1 MPQPEPSGQVPVRPM
16 RVLIADDEAP
26 ARRRLADLLRE
37 DPHVDEILE
46 ASDGRMAVQMI
57 IEHRP
62 DLLLLDVQ
70 MPELTGLEVIAAVG
84 PARLPLTI
92 FVTAYDQHAIS
103 AFQANA
109 LDYLLKPFSDARMQA
124 AMARARLQL
133 ADRQLRTFSET
144 LIRML
149 AAQSAPA
156 PTPLAWPD
164 RLIVKSARATQLV
177 RVADIDW
184 IESAGVHVI
193 LHTGDKQILHRMAL
207 GELAAQLDPQR
218 YVRVH
223 RSVIVNIDSIAQLEP
238 LSHGEF
244 DVVMKDGARRRVSRT
259 YRGELERRLGQS
271 L

>member
-1 MPQPEPSGQVPVRPM
+1 MPQLEPM

-26 ARRRLADLLRE
+26 ARRRLRDLLR
-37 DPHVDEILE
+37 DDADIGAIAE
-46 ASDGRMAVQMI
+46 ASDGAMTVAMVAEFQ
-57 IEHRP
+57 P

-70 MPELTGLEVIAAVG
+70 MPELTGLEVIAAIG

-103 AFQANA
+103 AFQSNA
-109 LDYLLKPFSDARMQA
+109 LDYLLKPYSDERMQVA
-124 AMARARLQL
+124 LARAKQRL
-133 ADRQLRTFSET
+133 ADRQLRAFSDNVMR
-144 LIRML
+144 LL
-149 AAQSAPA
+149 GGAPA
-156 PTPLAWPD
+156 PAQAPVHAWPD
-164 RLIVKSARATQLV
+164 RLIIKSALSTRFV

-193 LHTGDKQILHRMAL
+193 LHAAGSEVLHRMAL
-207 GELAAQLDPQR
+207 TELALQLDPAR

-244 DVVMKDGARRRVSRT
+244 SVLMKDGARRRVSRT
-259 YRGELERRLGQS
+259 YRAALEQCLGQP

>member
-1 MPQPEPSGQVPVRPM
+1 MQQIETM

-26 ARRRLADLLRE
+26 ARRRLADLLRD
-37 DPHVDEILE
+37 DPHVGEILE

-57 IEHRP
+57 LEHQP

-70 MPELTGLEVIAAVG
+70 MPELTGLEVIAAIG

-109 LDYLLKPFSDARMQA
+109 LDYLLKPFSDERMQA
-124 AMARARLQL
+124 AMERAWQSLG
-133 ADRQLRTFSET
+133 DRQLRAFGDS
-144 LIRML
+144 IARML
-149 AAQSAPA
+149 GAQQQATLPE
-156 PTPLAWPD
+156 
-164 RLIVKSARATQLV
+164 RLVIKSARATQFV

-184 IESAGVHVI
+184 IESAGVHVMV
-193 LHTGDKQILHRMAL
+193 HTQGREVLHRIAL
-207 GELAAQLDPQR
+207 SELGTQLDPQR
-218 YVRVH
+218 FVRVH
-223 RSVIVNIDSIAQLEP
+223 RSLIVNIDSIAQLEP

-259 YRGELERRLGQS
+259 YRALLERRLGQP

>member
-1 MPQPEPSGQVPVRPM
+1 MPPLEPM
-16 RVLIADDEAP
+16 RVLIADDEQP

-37 DPHVDEILE
+37 DPQVGELLE
-46 ASDGRMAVQMI
+46 ASDGRMAVRMI
-57 IEHRP
+57 LEQKP

-70 MPELTGLEVIAAVG
+70 MPELTGMEVIGAVG
-84 PARLPLTI
+84 PAHLPLTI
-92 FVTAYDQHAIS
+92 FVTAYDQHAIG

-109 LDYLLKPFSDARMQA
+109 LDYLLKPFSDERLLA
-124 AMARARLQL
+124 AIARAKLRL
-133 ADRQLRTFSET
+133 ADQRLREFGENVM
-144 LIRML
+144 RML
-149 AAQSAPA
+149 GAQPQPEAPA
-156 PTPLAWPD
+156 RPD
-164 RLIVKSARATQLV
+164 LLIVKSVRATQFV

-193 LHTGDKQILHRMAL
+193 LHVGGKEVLHRMSL
-207 GELAAQLDPQR
+207 GELGGLLDPRR

-244 DVVMKDGARRRVSRT
+244 DVVLKDGARRRVSRT
-259 YRGELERRLGQS
+259 YRVLLERSLGQP

>member
-1 MPQPEPSGQVPVRPM
+1 M

-26 ARRRLADLLRE
+26 ARRRLRDLLDE
-37 DPHVDEILE
+37 DGQAGDIRE
-46 ASDGRMAVQMI
+46 ASDGRMAAQMI
-57 IEHRP
+57 ADWRP

-84 PARLPLTI
+84 AARMPLTI

-109 LDYLLKPFSDARMQA
+109 LDYLLKPYSDARFHA
-124 AMARARLQL
+124 ALARARQSL
-133 ADRQLRTFSET
+133 ADRQLRAFGENVM
-144 LIRML
+144 RML
-149 AAQSAPA
+149 DAQTRPAAPA
-156 PTPLAWPD
+156 WLD
-164 RLIVKSARATQLV
+164 RLLVKSTRTTQLV
-177 RVADIDW
+177 QVRDIDW

-193 LHTGDKQILHRMAL
+193 LHVAGAEVLHRMAL
-207 GELAAQLDPQR
+207 TELADQLDPQR

-223 RSVIVNIDSIAQLEP
+223 RSLIVNIDSIARLEP

-244 DVVMKDGARRRVSRT
+244 EVVMKDGARRRISRT
-259 YRGELERRLGQS
+259 YRVALERCLGQA

>member
-1 MPQPEPSGQVPVRPM
+1 MRQAETM

-26 ARRRLADLLRE
+26 ARRRLADLLRD
-37 DPHVDEILE
+37 DPLVGEILE

-57 IEHRP
+57 LEHQP

-70 MPELTGLEVIAAVG
+70 MPELTGLEVIGAVG

-109 LDYLLKPFSDARMQA
+109 LDYLLKPFSDERLQA
-124 AMARARLQL
+124 AMERARQRL
-133 ADRQLRTFSET
+133 ADRQLRAFGESVA
-144 LIRML
+144 RML
-149 AAQSAPA
+149 GTQP
-156 PTPLAWPD
+156 PTALPD
-164 RLIVKSARATQLV
+164 RLLVKSTRATQFV

-193 LHTGDKQILHRMAL
+193 LHTQGKQVLHRISL
-207 GELAAQLDPQR
+207 SELSTQLDPR
-218 YVRVH
+218 THVRVH
-223 RSVIVNIDSIAQLEP
+223 RSLIVNIDSIAQLEP

-244 DVVMKDGARRRVSRT
+244 DIVMKDGARRRVSRT
-259 YRGELERRLGQS
+259 YRALLEQRLGQS

>member
-1 MPQPEPSGQVPVRPM
+1 MPAPDRM

-26 ARRRLADLLRE
+26 ARRRLADLLRD
-37 DPHVDEILE
+37 DPQVGEILE
-46 ASDGRMAVQMI
+46 ASDGRMAVQMLRD
-57 IEHRP
+57 HQP

-70 MPELTGLEVIAAVG
+70 MPELSGLEVIAAIG
-84 PARLPLTI
+84 AERLPLTI

-109 LDYLLKPFSDARMQA
+109 LDYLLKPFSDERMHA
-124 AMARARLQL
+124 ALARARQRL
-133 ADRQLRTFSET
+133 ADRQLRSFGENVA
-144 LIRML
+144 RML
-149 AAQSAPA
+149 GARGFADQP
-156 PTPLAWPD
+156 AWPD
-164 RLIVKSARATQLV
+164 RLIVKSARATQFV

-184 IESAGVHVI
+184 IESAGVHVM
-193 LHTGDKQILHRMAL
+193 LHAGGKEVLHRIAL
-207 GELAAQLDPQR
+207 SELATQLDPQR

-223 RSVIVNIDSIAQLEP
+223 RSLIVNIDSIVQLEP

-259 YRGELERRLGQS
+259 YRALLEQRLGQS

>member
-1 MPQPEPSGQVPVRPM
+1 MPAPEPM

-26 ARRRLADLLRE
+26 ARRRLADLLRD
-37 DPHVDEILE
+37 DPQVSEILE
-46 ASDGRMAVQMI
+46 ASDGRMAVQMLRD
-57 IEHRP
+57 HQP

-70 MPELTGLEVIAAVG
+70 MPELSGLEVIAAIG
-84 PARLPLTI
+84 AERLPLTI

-109 LDYLLKPFSDARMQA
+109 LDYLLKPFSDERMQA
-124 AMARARLQL
+124 AMARARQRL
-133 ADRQLRTFSET
+133 ADRQLRSFGENVA
-144 LIRML
+144 RML
-149 AAQSAPA
+149 GARQAP
-156 PTPLAWPD
+156 AWPD
-164 RLIVKSARATQLV
+164 RLIVKSARATQFV

-184 IESAGVHVI
+184 IESAGVYVM
-193 LHTGDKQILHRMAL
+193 LHAGGREVLHRIAL

-223 RSVIVNIDSIAQLEP
+223 RSLIVNIDSIAQLEP

-259 YRGELERRLGQS
+259 YRALLEQRLGQS

>member
-1 MPQPEPSGQVPVRPM
+1 MPPLETM
-16 RVLIADDEAP
+16 RVLIADDEAA
-26 ARRRLADLLRE
+26 ARRRLSDLLRE
-37 DPHVDEILE
+37 DPHVGEILE
-46 ASDGRMAVQMI
+46 ASDGRMAARMI
-57 IEHRP
+57 LDHQP

-109 LDYLLKPFSDARMQA
+109 LDYLLKPFSDERMQA
-124 AMARARLQL
+124 AMERARQRL
-133 ADRQLRTFSET
+133 ADRQLRAFGESVAR
-144 LIRML
+144 LL
-149 AAQSAPA
+149 GAPQPSA
-156 PTPLAWPD
+156 LPD
-164 RLIVKSARATQLV
+164 RLVVKSARATQFV
-177 RVADIDW
+177 RVAEIDW

-193 LHTGDKQILHRMAL
+193 LHMGGKELLHRISL
-207 GELAAQLDPQR
+207 SELATQLDAQR

-223 RSVIVNIDSIAQLEP
+223 RSLIVNIDSIAQLEP

-244 DVVMKDGARRRVSRT
+244 EVVMKDGARRRVSRT
-259 YRGELERRLGQS
+259 YRAELELRLGQP

>member
-1 MPQPEPSGQVPVRPM
+1 MRQAETM

-26 ARRRLADLLRE
+26 ARRRLADLLRD
-37 DPHVDEILE
+37 DPLVGEILE

-57 IEHRP
+57 LEHQP

-84 PARLPLTI
+84 AARLPLTI

-109 LDYLLKPFSDARMQA
+109 LDYLLKPFSDERLQA
-124 AMARARLQL
+124 AMERARQRL
-133 ADRQLRTFSET
+133 ADRQLRAFGESVA
-144 LIRML
+144 RML
-149 AAQSAPA
+149 GTQP
-156 PTPLAWPD
+156 PTALPD
-164 RLIVKSARATQLV
+164 RLLVKSTRATQFV

-193 LHTGDKQILHRMAL
+193 LHTQGKQVLHRISL
-207 GELAAQLDPQR
+207 SELSTQLD
-218 YVRVH
+218 
-223 RSVIVNIDSIAQLEP
+223 P

-244 DVVMKDGARRRVSRT
+244 DIVMKDGARRRVSRT
-259 YRGELERRLGQS
+259 YRALLEQRLGQS

>member
-1 MPQPEPSGQVPVRPM
+1 MSQPEPM

-26 ARRRLADLLRE
+26 ARQRLADLLRD
-37 DPHVDEILE
+37 DPQVGEILE

-57 IEHRP
+57 LDRQP

-70 MPELTGLEVIAAVG
+70 MPELTGIEVVAAVG
-84 PARLPLTI
+84 PERLPLTI

-109 LDYLLKPFSDARMQA
+109 LDYLLKPFSDERMQA
-124 AMARARLQL
+124 AMARAKARL
-133 ADRQLRTFSET
+133 ADRQLREFGENVM
-144 LIRML
+144 RML
-149 AAQSAPA
+149 GAEQAPA
-156 PTPLAWPD
+156 RPQRPD
-164 RLIVKSARATQLV
+164 LLIVKSARATQFV

-193 LHTGDKQILHRMAL
+193 LHAGGKEVLHRISL
-207 GELAAQLDPQR
+207 SELAGQLDPQR

-223 RSVIVNIDSIAQLEP
+223 RSVIVNIGSIVQLEP

-244 DVVMKDGARRRVSRT
+244 DVVLRDGARRRVSRT
-259 YRGELERRLGQS
+259 YRVLLEQRLGQS

>member
-1 MPQPEPSGQVPVRPM
+1 MRQAETM

-26 ARRRLADLLRE
+26 ARRRLADLLRD
-37 DPHVDEILE
+37 DPLVGEILE

-57 IEHRP
+57 LEHQP

-84 PARLPLTI
+84 AARLPLTI

-109 LDYLLKPFSDARMQA
+109 LDYLLKPFSDERMHA
-124 AMARARLQL
+124 AMARARQRL
-133 ADRQLRTFSET
+133 ADRQLRSFGANVA
-144 LIRML
+144 RML
-149 AAQSAPA
+149 GARGFAEP
-156 PTPLAWPD
+156 PAWPD
-164 RLIVKSARATQLV
+164 RLIVKSARATQFV
-177 RVADIDW
+177 RVAEIDW
-184 IESAGVHVI
+184 IESAGVHVM
-193 LHTGDKQILHRMAL
+193 LHAGGKEVLHRIAL
-207 GELAAQLDPQR
+207 SELATQLYPQR

-223 RSVIVNIDSIAQLEP
+223 RSLIVNIDSIAQLEP

-259 YRGELERRLGQS
+259 YRALLEQRLGQS

>member
-1 MPQPEPSGQVPVRPM
+1 MFMPAHEKM

-26 ARRRLADLLRE
+26 ARQRLAELLGE
-37 DPHVDEILE
+37 DPDVGEILE
-46 ASDGRMAVQMI
+46 ASDGRMALRMI
-57 IEHRP
+57 LELQP

-70 MPELTGLEVIAAVG
+70 MPELTGMEVIDAVG
-84 PARLPLTI
+84 AERLPLTI
-92 FVTAYDQHAIS
+92 FVTAYDQHAIN

-109 LDYLLKPFSDARMQA
+109 LDYLLKPFSDERMQA
-124 AMARARLQL
+124 AMARAKLRL
-133 ADRQLRTFSET
+133 ADRQLREFGENVM
-144 LIRML
+144 RML
-149 AAQSAPA
+149 GTQTSPPAQ
-156 PTPLAWPD
+156 TPRPD

-177 RVADIDW
+177 RIADIDW

-193 LHTGDKQILHRMAL
+193 LHVGGKEVLHRISL
-207 GELAAQLDPQR
+207 SELAALLDPQR

-259 YRGELERRLGQS
+259 YRAALELRLGQP

>member
-1 MPQPEPSGQVPVRPM
+1 MSMPPHEKM

-26 ARRRLADLLRE
+26 ARQRLTELLRE
-37 DPHVDEILE
+37 DPDVGEIQQ
-46 ASDGRMAVQMI
+46 ASDGAMALRMI
-57 IEHRP
+57 LERRP

-70 MPELTGLEVIAAVG
+70 MPELTGMELIAALG
-84 PARLPLTI
+84 PERLPLTI
-92 FVTAYDQHAIS
+92 FVTAYDQHAIN

-109 LDYLLKPFSDARMQA
+109 LDYLLKPFSDERMQA
-124 AMARARLQL
+124 AMSRARLRL
-133 ADRQLRTFSET
+133 ADRQLREFGENVM
-144 LIRML
+144 RML
-149 AAQSAPA
+149 GSGQHQAQQPAQAAR
-156 PTPLAWPD
+156 PD

-177 RVADIDW
+177 RIAGIDW

-193 LHTGDKQILHRMAL
+193 LHVGGKEVLHRMSL
-207 GELAAQLDPQR
+207 SELAAQLDPLR

-244 DVVMKDGARRRVSRT
+244 DVVMTDGARRRVSRT
-259 YRGELERRLGQS
+259 YRAALEQRLGHS

>member
-1 MPQPEPSGQVPVRPM
+1 M

-26 ARRRLADLLRE
+26 ARRRLADLLRD
-37 DPHVDEILE
+37 DPQVGEILE
-46 ASDGRMAVQMI
+46 ASDGRMAVQMLRD
-57 IEHRP
+57 HQP

-70 MPELTGLEVIAAVG
+70 MPELSGLEVIAAIG
-84 PARLPLTI
+84 AERLPLTI

-109 LDYLLKPFSDARMQA
+109 LDYLLKPFSDERMHA
-124 AMARARLQL
+124 ALARARQRL
-133 ADRQLRTFSET
+133 ADRQLRSFGENVA
-144 LIRML
+144 RML
-149 AAQSAPA
+149 GARGFADQP
-156 PTPLAWPD
+156 AWPD
-164 RLIVKSARATQLV
+164 RLIVKSARATQFV

-184 IESAGVHVI
+184 IESAGVHVM
-193 LHTGDKQILHRMAL
+193 LHAGGKEVLHRIAL
-207 GELAAQLDPQR
+207 SELATQLDPQR

-223 RSVIVNIDSIAQLEP
+223 RSLIVNIDSIVQLEP

-259 YRGELERRLGQS
+259 YRALLEQRLGQS

>member
-1 MPQPEPSGQVPVRPM
+1 MQPPDTM

-26 ARRRLADLLRE
+26 ARQRLAEPLR
-37 DPHVDEILE
+37 DNPHVSDILE

-57 IEHRP
+57 LDHQP

-109 LDYLLKPFSDARMQA
+109 LDYLLKPYSDERLQA
-124 AMARARLQL
+124 ALERARQRL
-133 ADRQLRTFSET
+133 ADRQLRAFGENVAR
-144 LIRML
+144 LL
-149 AAQSAPA
+149 GVPPPAA
-156 PTPLAWPD
+156 LPD
-164 RLIVKSARATQLV
+164 RLLVKSARATQFV

-193 LHTGDKQILHRMAL
+193 LHAQGQELLHRIAL
-207 GELAAQLDPQR
+207 SELGTQLDPR
-218 YVRVH
+218 SFIRVH
-223 RSVIVNIDSIAQLEP
+223 RSLIVNIDSIARLEP

-244 DVVMKDGARRRVSRT
+244 DIVMRDGARRRVSRT
-259 YRGELERRLGQS
+259 YRALLEQRLGQS

>member
-1 MPQPEPSGQVPVRPM
+1 MLPLEPM

-26 ARRRLADLLRE
+26 ARRRLTDLLRD
-37 DPHVDEILE
+37 DPHVGEILE

-57 IEHRP
+57 HAHRP

-84 PARLPLTI
+84 AAQLPLTI

-109 LDYLLKPFSDARMQA
+109 LDYLLKPFSDERMQA
-124 AMARARLQL
+124 AMARARQRL
-133 ADRQLRTFSET
+133 ADDQLRAFGANVAR
-144 LIRML
+144 LLDMQKP
-149 AAQSAPA
+149 AAPA
-156 PTPLAWPD
+156 LPAYID
-164 RLIVKSARATQLV
+164 RLIVKSARSTRFV
-177 RVADIDW
+177 RVADIEW

-193 LHTGDKQILHRMAL
+193 LHIGGKEVLHRMSL
-207 GELAAQLDPQR
+207 GELADALDPR
-218 YVRVH
+218 RFVRVH
-223 RSVIVNIDSIAQLEP
+223 RSVIVHIDSIARLEP

-244 DVVMKDGARRRVSRT
+244 DVVLKDGARRRVSRT
-259 YRGELERRLGQS
+259 YRAALEACLGQA